1 MNSKSF
7 YIINWDKYWKQYA
20 TFNPDLRLNG
30 ITSKRA
36 LMNHYKSHGYNENRK
51 LEHQTT
57 EHQTTEHNINTNENM
72 DVIENI
78 IIESKNN
85 QFILDENMFK
95 EKI

>member
-57 EHQTTEHNINTNENM
+57 EHNINTNENM